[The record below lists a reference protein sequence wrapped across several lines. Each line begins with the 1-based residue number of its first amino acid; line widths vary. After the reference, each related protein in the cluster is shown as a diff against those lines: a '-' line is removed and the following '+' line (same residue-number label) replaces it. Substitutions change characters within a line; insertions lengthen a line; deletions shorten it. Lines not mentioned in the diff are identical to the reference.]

1 MTIEFQCPVCQKVL
15 KTADEKAGV
24 RANCP
29 GCGEELTVPAPDR
42 GAGEAGR
49 APGPGAV
56 PADADLPQSKA
67 PGSGAHSDAPLLA
80 PGDTRPCPM
89 CGKEIKRA
97 ATRCRFCGENFADH
111 GAEGGPRPLEA
122 GDVLTQSWNIFQK
135 NLGVLV
141 GATLVIMGI
150 ALVGVLVGY

>member
-15 KTADEKAGV
+15 KTADDKAGV

-29 GCGEELTVPAPDR
+29 GCGEALTVPTPDR
-42 GAGEAGR
+42 AAGEAGST
-49 APGPGAV
+49 PGPGTDL
-56 PADADLPQSKA
+56 ADATLS
-67 PGSGAHSDAPLLA
+67 GSGAPGTDAQTDAPLLA

-97 ATRCRFCGENFADH
+97 AKRCRFCGENFVDR

-135 NLGVLV
+135 NLGLLV
-141 GATLVIMGI
+141 GATLV
-150 ALVGVLVGY
+150 

>member
-15 KTADEKAGV
+15 KTADERAGV

-29 GCGEELTVPAPDR
+29 GCGEPLTVPTPAT
-42 GAGEAGR
+42 GAGAAAPIQEPVEAPVDAKLAGTGV
-49 APGPGAV
+49 PGT
-56 PADADLPQSKA
+56 
-67 PGSGAHSDAPLLA
+67 DAPTDAA

-97 ATRCRFCGENFADH
+97 AKRCRFCGENFVDR

-135 NLGVLV
+135 
-141 GATLVIMGI
+141 
-150 ALVGVLVGY
+150 